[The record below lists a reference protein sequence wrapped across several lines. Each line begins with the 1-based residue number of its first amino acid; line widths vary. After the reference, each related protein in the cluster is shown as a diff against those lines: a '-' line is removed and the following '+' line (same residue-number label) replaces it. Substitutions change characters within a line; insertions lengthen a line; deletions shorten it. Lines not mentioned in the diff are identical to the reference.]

1 MPKHIESFFL
11 ILGIWQRRV
20 NVLSSFYIL
29 SSHSQVSVFYFVS
42 KWYGQYTNMVSATI
56 LSLKVKVL
64 VAQLCLT
71 LCDPMDCSCPGSSVH
86 VILQARILEWG
97 AVPSS
102 LVLYVQIIFLNSTRE
117 RTRSVERAEQSEL

>member
-1 MPKHIESFFL
+1 MYFLHFIFCLL
-11 ILGIWQRRV
+11 ILKF
-20 NVLSSFYIL
+20 LF
-29 SSHSQVSVFYFVS
+29 FYFVS

-86 VILQARILEWG
+86 VILQARILEWV
-97 AVPSS
+97 AMPSS
-102 LVLYVQIIFLNSTRE
+102 RGSSWLKDQT
-117 RTRSVERAEQSEL
+117 